1 MHDWKY
7 SRKKSCLII
16 HQMLMILQDSSGKHG
31 ETDR

>member
-7 SRKKSCLII
+7 SRIQSSLII
-16 HQMLMILQDSSGKHG
+16 HQILMILQDTSGKHG